1 MIALSIPGFREF
13 SLEHL
18 VLDYNGTLAV
28 DGILIPG
35 VVPLLK
41 ELSALVQLHVITAD
55 TFGQAGSQLSGLTV
69 TLTILS
75 QDSVQQAEAKLA
87 YINKLGPDGVVAIG
101 NGRNDRMMVKVAA
114 LGIALVQK
122 EGSASETLANADIV
136 SSSILDALNLLKTPK
151 RLLAT
156 LRG

>member
-1 MIALSIPGFREF
+1 MIALSIPGFRELA
-13 SLEHL
+13 LEHL
-18 VLDYNGTLAV
+18 VLDYNGTLAI

-35 VVPLLK
+35 VIPLLK

-75 QDSVQQAEAKLA
+75 QDAVQAEAKLA
-87 YINKLGPDGVVAIG
+87 YINRLGPDGVVAIG
-101 NGRNDRMMVKVAA
+101 NGRNDRTMVKVAA

-122 EGSASETLANADIV
+122 EGSASETLVNADVV
-136 SSSILDALNLLKTPK
+136 SSNILDALNLLKNPK